1 MKQNRK
7 MSTCNWLYL
16 ESLGS
21 WWTMPKKFL
30 GIVAHLTWTHI
41 PSTNLLARWVGHMA
55 QLYYHAVVFSHWGG
69 NAAWQGVVQKIKMW
83 LLPGKPLDKLQNTI
97 KLQVAFYPIAMNTRF
112 VFYLVKKIT
121 SHMYCHV
128 QYICEVKHFYTFD
141 YCNPGLQGP
150 PRPCAQPERLH
161 NQKRP
166 RWPIYTG

>member
-1 MKQNRK
+1 MDYAQKVLGHCCTPYLNSYSFDQSSCQ
-7 MSTCNWLYL
+7 MGWAHGSTLLSRGCFQP
-16 ESLGS
+16 LGRQCS
-21 WWTMPKKFL
+21 MTSSCTK
-30 GIVAHLTWTHI
+30 
-41 PSTNLLARWVGHMA
+41 
-55 QLYYHAVVFSHWGG
+55 
-69 NAAWQGVVQKIKMW
+69 KIKMW

-166 RWPIYTG
+166 R